1 MLKLSHFVL
10 GLSKT
15 EMRSEYSDL
24 NDISVHI
31 SLGPV
36 EIDVVMFCK

>member
-1 MLKLSHFVL
+1 MLKLTHVGL
-10 GLSKT
+10 GVRKT

-31 SLGPV
+31 SLGRV
-36 EIDVVMFCK
+36 EVDAVVFCK